1 MGERKSEAMAT
12 VEIDSRGRVALGKVA
27 TPGTYRATAW
37 ADGSVLLEPAQT
49 LTKAEIAVLRNPA
62 VSADL
67 QAVFDGTADSTAYDW
82 ED

>member
-1 MGERKSEAMAT
+1 MVVT
-12 VEIDSRGRVALGKVA
+12 VEIDGRGRAALGKVA
-27 TPGTYRATAW
+27 TPGTYRATPR

-49 LTKAEIAVLRNPA
+49 LTNAEIAVLRNPR

-82 ED
+82 EG